1 MTPRSS
7 ARAAIEEET
16 YWKLVSIL
24 PQIKRKEKRRK
35 LAREVR

>member
-7 ARAAIEEET
+7 ARIAIEEEM
-16 YWKLVSIL
+16 YRIIMCIL